1 MATRYDHP
9 NVIVRREQ
17 SFLGAAATAGTLG
30 HWIPQQKMNLVAV
43 HAHVVTAGTSD
54 TTNAYTVRA
63 GAVGT
68 TSIGAITI
76 GTATAGSRV
85 SAAIGV
91 TVDEG
96 ALLNCLK
103 GNDATGVSMV
113 SYEYEVLPDAVQ
125 T

>member
-9 NVIVRREQ
+9 NCLVRREQ
-17 SFLGAAATAGTLG
+17 SYLGASGASGTLG
-30 HWIPQQKMNLVAV
+30 HMTPQQKMNLVAV
-43 HAHVVTAGTSD
+43 HAHVVTAGTHA
-54 TTNAYTVRA
+54 TNNGYTVRA

-76 GTATAGSRV
+76 GTATAGSRI
-85 SAAIGV
+85 SQAIGV

-103 GNDATGVSMV
+103 GSDGTGVSV
-113 SYEYEVLPDAVQ
+113 ISYEYEVLPDAVQ